1 MRLPYETPKV
11 TVVGTVKDLTQ
22 AIQISL
28 TPDATLGIPVSGP
41 PLS

>member
-1 MRLPYETPKV
+1 MRQAYETPKV

-22 AIQISL
+22 ALVVSV
-28 TPDATLGIPVSGP
+28 TPDATLGVPVSGP